1 MHPALYLAVVEAVQT
16 DSSARVRYQERPVRQ
31 PRARVRLSV
40 AIRSRRLRA
49 A

>member
-1 MHPALYLAVVEAVQT
+1 MHPAVYLAVVEAIQT
-16 DSSARVRYQERPVRQ
+16 DLRAARHQERPVRR